1 METDTMSGLKEKL
14 NQIPPLPG
22 VYKMLDATGQIIYV
36 GKSKC
41 LKKRV
46 KSYFSKSP
54 KQPKIERMIF
64 YIADIDFIVTD
75 THLEARLLECQLI
88 KEIKPYFNSQ
98 MKNDR
103 RYFYLKIP
111 DACHSH
117 SLSIVL
123 EREDNTFGPF
133 RRKQLIQSVIELFTH
148 LFPIVQ
154 HNNSYT
160 FKYQTLPGIMSP
172 EDFIKNKQTLLQI
185 FSEESNMN
193 CLIKQLKLC
202 MNEEASQYNYERAT
216 TYRDLI
222 DGLTY
227 ISHVLHDYQNLL
239 TKDILLKIPV
249 QDGEKL
255 FYISRSK
262 IILKKYF
269 LTLSKTKIESFLDEG
284 CKLKSAVVSEWDEKA
299 SVDFQNILFS
309 EIQSLPEEWILKY
322 N

>member
-1 METDTMSGLKEKL
+1 MSQLEQKL
-14 NQIPPLPG
+14 SQIPPLPG
-22 VYKMLDATGQIIYV
+22 VYKMLDSNGQIIYI

-64 YIADIDFIVTD
+64 FIADIDFIVTD

-103 RYFYLKIP
+103 RYFYLKLTNSG
-111 DACHSH
+111 HSH
-117 SLSIVL
+117 AMSIVL

-133 RRKQLIQSVIELFTH
+133 RRKQLIQSLIDSFTH

-154 HNNSYT
+154 DNNSYT
-160 FKYQTLPGIMSP
+160 FNYHSLPEMMSP
-172 EDFIKNKQTLLQI
+172 EDFIKNKQTLIQI
-185 FSEESNMN
+185 FSDEANMLR
-193 CLIKQLKLC
+193 LINRLKLS
-202 MNEEASQYNYERAT
+202 MNEEAAQHHYERAT

-222 DGLTY
+222 TGLTY
-227 ISHVLHDYQNLL
+227 ISHILYDYKNLL
-239 TKDILLKIPV
+239 IRDIILKIPV

-255 FYISRSK
+255 FYISKSK

-269 LTLSKTKIESFLDEG
+269 STLSQTKIEAFLDEG
-284 CKLKSAVVSEWDEKA
+284 LKRKSEFVSEWDEKA
-299 SVDFQNILFS
+299 EVDFQNILFS
-309 EIQSLPEEWILKY
+309 EIQSLPDEWILK
-322 N
+322 